1 MITATGDQKKYK
13 EMSQG
18 VINQEGKIRM
28 EDNHGEDH
36 NNRIQPASTTGRMDK
51 PE

>member
-1 MITATGDQKKYK
+1 M

-18 VINQEGKIRM
+18 VINQEGKTRM
-28 EDNHGEDH
+28 EDNPGEDH
-36 NNRIQPASTTGRMDK
+36 NYRIQPANKIGRMDK